1 MLKITDNSAAVFS
14 AAEKRVTEVLSKLA
28 PTIVVSAKRRCPVD
42 TGRLRRSIS
51 SIVGKNKLTI
61 GSRVHYAAYVE
72 GGTPKMAAQPYLR
85 TGLMENLSRIKQVFR
100 GV

>member
-1 MLKITDNSAAVFS
+1 MDIKDNSAAVFS
-14 AAEKRVTEVLSKLA
+14 VVEKRVVGVLTELA
-28 PTIVVSAKRRCPVD
+28 PVIVMAAKRRCPVD

-51 SIVGKNKLTI
+51 SVVSKNKLTV

-85 TGLMENLSRIKQVFR
+85 TGLMGSMRYIKLAFK